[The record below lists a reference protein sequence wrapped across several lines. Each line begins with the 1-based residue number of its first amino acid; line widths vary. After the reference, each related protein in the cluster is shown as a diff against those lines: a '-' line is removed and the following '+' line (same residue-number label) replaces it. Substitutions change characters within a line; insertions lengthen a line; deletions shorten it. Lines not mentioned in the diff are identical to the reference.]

1 MTNTI
6 INKEVNVTRLG
17 FKKDLRAYPRQVEYD
32 GNTYNFIDS
41 GISCT
46 VRSGELTRQILT
58 LTDGRAQFRLQGDE
72 RGSAWKLL
80 SVSI

>member
-17 FKKDLRAYPRQVEYD
+17 FKKDLRAYPRQVEYEGD
-32 GNTYNFIDS
+32 TYDFIDA

-46 VRSGELTRQILT
+46 VRSGELTKQILT
-58 LTDGRAQFRLQGDE
+58 LTDGRSQFRLRGDE
-72 RGSAWKLL
+72 RGSAWTLL
-80 SVSI
+80 SISR